1 MRESGRIWLGVFI
14 VLVFAFTKTQAQTIW
29 ADVTTDRTSAYV
41 GQPIEVTISVYTSTW
56 FTEGLDL
63 GNIKVN
69 GAFTVYFRPVSTSFN
84 KDGKTFAGV
93 KQLYHVFPYT
103 DEDITFPEL
112 DIVVE
117 SPAPGDFKGQKH
129 TVKSQAKNIQV
140 KPIPSK
146 FSDSEWLVASGMS
159 VTEDW
164 SGSDNHRNKT
174 QVKVGDVLERK
185 ISRTAANTVS
195 ELIPPIAWDSVATV
209 SMYPSRSAVNN
220 NKTATAISASRTE
233 TMRYLFEKE
242 GEVVLP
248 EMVFTWYNPVRNQL
262 YKRTLKE
269 VVIEVAPNPDL
280 GVLASV
286 RDSLAMQQ
294 EELTA
299 LEAKED
305 ESLTI
310 LGMSPEKLALVSAVA
325 ILLLLVLIRLLH
337 KAIQT
342 WKHKRQV
349 YLASE
354 EFHFNEFKKATKSNS
369 SRLTAAKL
377 YRWLD
382 ALELEE
388 PSADFFA
395 RRFGSK
401 ALQSQVAKIEGN
413 WNKGNQFSD
422 LNLSEW
428 TTARQKYLHRGVK
441 VDSGWINPV

>member
-1 MRESGRIWLGVFI
+1 M
-14 VLVFAFTKTQAQTIW
+14 
-29 ADVTTDRTSAYV
+29 

-69 GAFTVYFRPVSTSFN
+69 GAFTVYFRPVTTSFN

-164 SGSDNHRNKT
+164 SGSDVVQNKT

-185 ISRTAANTVS
+185 ISRNVSNTVS

-209 SMYPSRSAVNN
+209 SMYRSRSAVNN

-269 VVIEVAPNPDL
+269 VVIEVAANPDL

-294 EELTA
+294 EELA
-299 LEAKED
+299 AVEAKED
-305 ESLTI
+305 EPLMI
-310 LGMSPEKLALVSAVA
+310 LGMTPEKFAVVLIAA
-325 ILLLLVLIRLLH
+325 ILMLIVFVKLLRKSIHTWREKREAYLV
-337 KAIQT
+337 
-342 WKHKRQV
+342 
-349 YLASE
+349 SE
-354 EFHFNEFKKATKSNS
+354 EFHFNEFKKALKGSSQRTKS
-369 SRLTAAKL
+369 AKL

-388 PSADFFA
+388 PSAQFFA
-395 RRFGSK
+395 KRYGTSS
-401 ALQSQVAKIEGN
+401 LQNQVAKMEEN
-413 WNKGNQFSD
+413 WTKGNQFAS

-428 TTARQKYLHRGVK
+428 ISARRKYLHRGVK
-441 VDSGWINPV
+441 VDAGWINPLGK